1 MAKRRVAKA
10 TPKEVVVPK
19 EEVKVVKATPKK
31 SILTNN
37 PTTVTR
43 EDRNPIRLADRIG
56 PSKGKKFSDSSYDRI
71 SEKAGIEKFKEMS
84 QKIQNGTHQWA
95 FFAIDGDIGYHYY
108 LKINKKI

>member
-10 TPKEVVVPK
+10 TPKESSVPK
-19 EEVKVVKATPKK
+19 EEIKVEKITPKK

-37 PTTVTR
+37 PTSVTR
-43 EDRNPIRLADRIG
+43 EDRNPIKLADRVG

-71 SEKAGIEKFKEMS
+71 SEKAGIDKFKEMS

-95 FFAIDGDIGYHYY
+95 FYAVDNEVGYHYY